1 MSISFLAQ
9 SQVQIY
15 FNDFETAGGFYT
27 DTINNIWE
35 RGIPQK
41 AVIDTAH
48 SGQNVWLTDLDSAYQ
63 GAQNSFLYSPQ
74 IVIAPFDS
82 GYISFWQFVDLDTSL
97 LSGKDICNIS
107 YRKGAD
113 TNWLSLGYQGFAGA
127 NNWFNTNSAGTMG
140 WHYDSSGW
148 FNSGFPFYRNHS
160 GSYFYQV
167 DTVQF
172 RFSFRSYANH
182 SGAGWAIDDFGV
194 YGWNMPVDLGIE
206 SIVYP
211 VDTTTISDSVSISIV
226 VKNYGIDTL
235 FNSNF
240 KVVIDSSYTF
250 TEQVSFPSALKPDSS
265 ITLTLSKKYSTPKTK
280 YHLFIESKLSGDSIY
295 FNDTIS
301 KHFLVKNG
309 KMDLKIINIEVNP
322 SMQFGDTIF
331 TCYFRPTYV
340 SFKAVNISS
349 DTIKSATF
357 NYYSYLWSY
366 SNQWLLNNPIA
377 PGDTLSHTFSYP
389 YMLIYEGF
397 YELFVK
403 GKVVYPSYVYIDT
416 DTIKLYAIRH
426 NYKSSGDTLYKWCP
440 VGGGI
445 KEIGSK
451 NPLTISPNPALNSIN
466 LKMDDRLLP
475 VKCSIS
481 IYGICGKEMKQLTIP
496 KTNKSINIDIST
508 LPPGLYYIHLKSDNQ
523 ILGIGKFIKE

>member
-1 MSISFLAQ
+1 
-9 SQVQIY
+9 
-15 FNDFETAGGFYT
+15 
-27 DTINNIWE
+27 
-35 RGIPQK
+35 
-41 AVIDTAH
+41 
-48 SGQNVWLTDLDSAYQ
+48 
-63 GAQNSFLYSPQ
+63 
-74 IVIAPFDS
+74 
-82 GYISFWQFVDLDTSL
+82 
-97 LSGKDICNIS
+97 
-107 YRKGAD
+107 
-113 TNWLSLGYQGFAGA
+113 
-127 NNWFNTNSAGTMG
+127 
-140 WHYDSSGW
+140 
-148 FNSGFPFYRNHS
+148 
-160 GSYFYQV
+160 
-167 DTVQF
+167 
-172 RFSFRSYANH
+172 
-182 SGAGWAIDDFGV
+182 
-194 YGWNMPVDLGIE
+194 
-206 SIVYP
+206 
-211 VDTTTISDSVSISIV
+211 
-226 VKNYGIDTL
+226 
-235 FNSNF
+235 
-240 KVVIDSSYTF
+240 
-250 TEQVSFPSALKPDSS
+250 
-265 ITLTLSKKYSTPKTK
+265 
-280 YHLFIESKLSGDSIY
+280 
-295 FNDTIS
+295 
-301 KHFLVKNG
+301 VKNG

-322 SMQFGDTIF
+322 SMQLGDTIF

-426 NYKSSGDTLYKWCP
+426 NYKSSGDTLNTWCP
-440 VGGGI
+440 VGGAI

-475 VKCSIS
+475 VRCSIS